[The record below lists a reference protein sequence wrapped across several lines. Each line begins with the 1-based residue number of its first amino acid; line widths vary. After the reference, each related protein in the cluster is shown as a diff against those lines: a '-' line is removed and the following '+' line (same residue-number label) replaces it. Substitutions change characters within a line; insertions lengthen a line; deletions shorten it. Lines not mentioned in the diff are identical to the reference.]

1 MPSARERLKKIA
13 ERVEK
18 GVAPPRET
26 VRTFLG
32 WFGAERRGFNIVW
45 NIRHTLAQ
53 AGLET
58 HPDFEYAYIDGRVSF
73 VAAGT
78 VARPPDPTYR
88 IGRLESANRTPDSVK
103 PDNPLAKATT
113 LMLSLDYSQV
123 PVMTNEREVKGIV
136 SWKSIG
142 SRLALGKKCI
152 RVRQCME
159 TAEIIGI
166 DTSLFSAID
175 IIAEHDYVLVRDND
189 QTIKGIVT
197 ASDLSQQFRQLA
209 EPFLLIGEIENYVR
223 RLIHGKFTLD
233 ELRDVRGD
241 DVQNRPVEGVTDLTF
256 GEYVGLLEND
266 ARWKK

>member
-1 MPSARERLKKIA
+1 
-13 ERVEK
+13 
-18 GVAPPRET
+18 
-26 VRTFLG
+26 
-32 WFGAERRGFNIVW
+32 
-45 NIRHTLAQ
+45 
-53 AGLET
+53 
-58 HPDFEYAYIDGRVSF
+58 
-73 VAAGT
+73 
-78 VARPPDPTYR
+78 
-88 IGRLESANRTPDSVK
+88 
-103 PDNPLAKATT
+103 
-113 LMLSLDYSQV
+113 
-123 PVMTNEREVKGIV
+123 
-136 SWKSIG
+136 
-142 SRLALGKKCI
+142 
-152 RVRQCME
+152 ME

-266 ARWKK
+266 ARWKKLGLVIDRASFVERLDAVRVIRNDVVHFDPDGLIEADLKTLRDFSQFLQKLKNIGVV